1 LILSALPQR
10 KEISI
15 SEPRRR
21 ARARTASQGAPD
33 SNKPAPKQTDQWYR
47 ADLHIHTPGSIDYQ
61 DPGIRPIDL
70 LRTAAEQS
78 LDIIALTDHN
88 SVAGWTRLK
97 HEIEDL
103 TYLERLGR
111 ISDNESALLAEYRD
125 LMSKVL
131 VLPGFEF
138 TATFG
143 FHILAIFDPSTSTRM
158 MEHLLLSLGIPE
170 DRFGSG
176 EVGATSDVLK
186 AYEVLAEHGAL
197 VIGAHV
203 NSTHGVAMRNIRFGG
218 QTKIAYTQDENLH
231 ALEVTDLTSTSTRS
245 TARFFSGTKAE
256 YPRRMHCVQG
266 SDAHRLK
273 QDPARSTNLGIGD
286 RVTEFLLPEK
296 SFAAL
301 KAVLLSEDWDRVRPA
316 RSGGPQ
322 AAAVHAARETGPSQS
337 IIFFERVQGAA
348 KQSVGAV
355 VRDVVALANG
365 GGGTIYLGVGPA
377 SRRTVPGLPDADQLQ
392 GELATAFREQIEPPL
407 APEIE
412 PITYENKPILA
423 INVSAGSERPY
434 ALATGEI
441 LVRRGEESAPARRDE
456 IVRMV
461 RGEAVS
467 DQPQP
472 APEMSVMPAPQQ
484 TAAAPERPKQERQ
497 DRQQPRSRQQRPQR
511 QEKPSDSGERSAP
524 RNGVEIVEVSDQDG
538 IPHYTM
544 RDLRND
550 QITRNVT
557 AQTARSLW
565 AQAIREFEK
574 GVPSEDR
581 VTWDGDVGFWKSVR
595 ISNGERRY
603 HLVAREPDGSMR
615 LFFGVS
621 EDGLDDHW
629 KAVLPASSQPQQ
641 ETTEAPIP
649 A

>member
-1 LILSALPQR
+1 
-10 KEISI
+10 
-15 SEPRRR
+15 
-21 ARARTASQGAPD
+21 
-33 SNKPAPKQTDQWYR
+33 
-47 ADLHIHTPGSIDYQ
+47 
-61 DPGIRPIDL
+61 
-70 LRTAAEQS
+70 
-78 LDIIALTDHN
+78 
-88 SVAGWTRLK
+88 
-97 HEIEDL
+97 
-103 TYLERLGR
+103 
-111 ISDNESALLAEYRD
+111 
-125 LMSKVL
+125 
-131 VLPGFEF
+131 
-138 TATFG
+138 
-143 FHILAIFDPSTSTRM
+143 
-158 MEHLLLSLGIPE
+158 
-170 DRFGSG
+170 
-176 EVGATSDVLK
+176 
-186 AYEVLAEHGAL
+186 
-197 VIGAHV
+197 
-203 NSTHGVAMRNIRFGG
+203 
-218 QTKIAYTQDENLH
+218 
-231 ALEVTDLTSTSTRS
+231 
-245 TARFFSGTKAE
+245 
-256 YPRRMHCVQG
+256 
-266 SDAHRLK
+266 
-273 QDPARSTNLGIGD
+273 
-286 RVTEFLLPEK
+286 
-296 SFAAL
+296 
-301 KAVLLSEDWDRVRPA
+301 
-316 RSGGPQ
+316 
-322 AAAVHAARETGPSQS
+322 VHAARETGPSQS

-377 SRRTVPGLPDADQLQ
+377 SRRTVPGLPNADQLQ
-392 GELATAFREQIEPPL
+392 VELATAFREQIEPPL

-472 APEMSVMPAPQQ
+472 APEKSVMPAPQQ

-511 QEKPSDSGERSAP
+511 QEKPSDSGERGAP
-524 RNGVEIVEVSDQDG
+524 RTGVEIVEVSDQDG